1 MLPTLYNLQLPQLFI
16 LETSLPRQ
24 RSHNTSSFGCF
35 YLKLVSIQDFDTIVS
50 SEISLEMVALNVCKD
65 SLISMVIE
73 TFDRLRP
80 GLNSF
85 HGELLLIG
93 SPHKR

>member
-1 MLPTLYNLQLPQLFI
+1 MTK
-16 LETSLPRQ
+16 T
-24 RSHNTSSFGCF
+24 
-35 YLKLVSIQDFDTIVS
+35 IQDFDTIVS
-50 SEISLEMVALNVCKD
+50 SEISLEMETLNVCKD
-65 SLISMVIE
+65 SLISMEIE

-93 SPHKR
+93 SLHKR

>member
-1 MLPTLYNLQLPQLFI
+1 MTESQSYLPKVKELLLR
-16 LETSLPRQ
+16 TSFF
-24 RSHNTSSFGCF
+24 NVT
-35 YLKLVSIQDFDTIVS
+35 IQDFDTIVS
-50 SEISLEMVALNVCKD
+50 FEISLEMEALNVYKD
-65 SLISMVIE
+65 SLISMEIE
-73 TFDRLRP
+73 KFDRLRP